1 MGTLSSTSVMEE
13 QKEQLDEIVET
24 VIDPLLNAVNVTATT
39 YPTTD
44 QDVYL
49 LNSIYQVHLTLALFK
64 FNDVRLSSLESEM
77 QLHLDTL
84 SSEQT
89 SSLIANLGI
98 QPMCTMLA
106 QAKNG
111 GIDIAANPNGDTCP
125 VPLSQVSGME
135 NESLKRFMVGFDQF
149 LVAPDAFMLPQIRL
163 LSSSSHRKSV
173 AKRALQVVSA
183 TYKQLYEAITDPFNG
198 YISPETTIVNKTPQQ
213 VDLLLQL

>member
-1 MGTLSSTSVMEE
+1 MHVTLS
-13 QKEQLDEIVET
+13 
-24 VIDPLLNAVNVTATT
+24 
-39 YPTTD
+39 
-44 QDVYL
+44 
-49 LNSIYQVHLTLALFK
+49 LFK
-64 FNDVRLSSLESEM
+64 FNDARLSSLESDM

-98 QPMCTMLA
+98 QPICTMLA
-106 QAKNG
+106 QAKS
-111 GIDIAANPNGDTCP
+111 GIINNTDTANSENSAPI
-125 VPLSQVSGME
+125 PLSKVTGME
-135 NESLKRFMVGFDQF
+135 HDSLVRFMTHFDQF

-198 YISPETTIVNKTPQQ
+198 YSNPETTIVNKTPQQ